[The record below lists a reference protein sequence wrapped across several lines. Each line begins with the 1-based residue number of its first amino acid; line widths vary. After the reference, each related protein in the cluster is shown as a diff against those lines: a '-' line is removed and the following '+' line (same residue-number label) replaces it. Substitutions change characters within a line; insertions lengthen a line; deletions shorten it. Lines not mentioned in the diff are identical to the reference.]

1 MCGGDPR
8 TACFYTSI
16 VEIVDGFIGFC
27 VACSALKF
35 QEKFNDAIDS
45 YTDYG
50 HAIDNSSPINVA
62 SVGAFF
68 FFVAIITGAMGVH
81 GYRSRNRWFFL
92 LHILFALLIVLCF
105 FALFIHSLV
114 QFNKMHSHVEEA
126 KEIYDDYHS
135 SLNKT
140 EAADE
145 HKLEKLAATIA
156 NEVKQRLVF
165 PVILYFVNLALF
177 MSSALFA
184 WRSWKQLIDGSSTG
198 MKPFENEDERPSP
211 IE

>member
-1 MCGGDPR
+1 MHYNFENI
-8 TACFYTSI
+8 T
-16 VEIVDGFIGFC
+16 EINLNI
-27 VACSALKF
+27 S
-35 QEKFNDAIDS
+35 
-45 YTDYG
+45 
-50 HAIDNSSPINVA
+50 
-62 SVGAFF
+62 
-68 FFVAIITGAMGVH
+68 VAIITGAMGVH

-140 EAADE
+140 GKLAIKVNNQLKNFQKMSEAADE

>member
-1 MCGGDPR
+1 MTQAAKSGLGLNTKPISERSEMCGDPR

-68 FFVAIITGAMGVH
+68 F
-81 GYRSRNRWFFL
+81 L
-92 LHILFALLIVLCF
+92 
-105 FALFIHSLV
+105 
-114 QFNKMHSHVEEA
+114 
-126 KEIYDDYHS
+126 
-135 SLNKT
+135 
-140 EAADE
+140 
-145 HKLEKLAATIA
+145 
-156 NEVKQRLVF
+156 
-165 PVILYFVNLALF
+165 
-177 MSSALFA
+177 
-184 WRSWKQLIDGSSTG
+184 
-198 MKPFENEDERPSP
+198 
-211 IE
+211 